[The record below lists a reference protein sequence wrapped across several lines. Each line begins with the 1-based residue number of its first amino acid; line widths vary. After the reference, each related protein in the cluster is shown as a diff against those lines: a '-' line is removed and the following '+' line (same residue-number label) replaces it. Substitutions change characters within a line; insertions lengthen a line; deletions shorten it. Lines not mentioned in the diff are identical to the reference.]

1 MIRGLQITIRGEE
14 LSIRMAERIRMHE
27 AAIDALGAR
36 IKERAGDQPFDVR
49 AEDGFKSLGELETE
63 YQQYGDRVT
72 HLMLLRDNLVPDE
85 LYTLSKS
92 DLRMA
97 ELISPDFKEV
107 SDSDPRVWLDNA
119 DEKAIDGLKVTIP
132 GLELRKLLGQRAKDH
147 REHAE
152 RWRNE
157 RARTPEQQ
165 TEDEPLLPEH
175 MCEHEAERHDWRAA
189 VLDFIR
195 RYIESYQT
203 YRLGPEDLTFGE
215 LLPEKP
221 GSVEQQEY
229 EERTRVGFHLERVA
243 KRLCALTP
251 RQISLELA
259 DAQRAE

>member
-132 GLELRKLLGQRAKDH
+132 VWNYVSCWDNARKITASMPKGG
-147 REHAE
+147 ETNGHA
-152 RWRNE
+152 RLNNKPKTSRSC
-157 RARTPEQQ
+157 RSICASTKPSGTIGARPCSTSFAD
-165 TEDEPLLPEH
+165 T
-175 MCEHEAERHDWRAA
+175 
-189 VLDFIR
+189 
-195 RYIESYQT
+195 S
-203 YRLGPEDLTFGE
+203 
-215 LLPEKP
+215 
-221 GSVEQQEY
+221 S
-229 EERTRVGFHLERVA
+229 RTRHIGLVR
-243 KRLCALTP
+243 R
-251 RQISLELA
+251 I
-259 DAQRAE
+259 